1 MSLSTALVGS
11 TQEEILNAA
20 AILRQGGLVA
30 FPTETVYGLGA
41 DAASDSAVARIFS
54 VKGRPVDHPLIVHL
68 ASVDEIERWARD
80 IPASVWRLAERFWPG
95 PLTLILQRAP
105 QVLDSVT
112 GGQDTVGLRV
122 PDHPVARD
130 LLRAFGGGI
139 AAPSANRFGRVST
152 TSAAHVI
159 AEFGDAVDCVIEGG
173 SCEVGLES
181 TILDLSGER
190 PAVLRPGAVMPGE
203 LAAILG
209 EPAVER
215 SGAVPRV
222 PGCLPSHYAPDTPL
236 QLLETAAIAES
247 IRSFSD
253 AGQSVAVLSLHAP
266 VICKDHCR
274 WMSMPTDPRQY
285 AQRLYA
291 SLREVDAWGCHC
303 ILVELPPAD
312 IEWEAVRDR
321 LRRAADSDSQPDIE
335 NPCI

>member
-1 MSLSTALVGS
+1 MSLSKALVGS
-11 TQEEILNAA
+11 TQAEILNAA

-54 VKGRPVDHPLIVHL
+54 VKGRPAGHPLIVHL

-80 IPASVWRLAERFWPG
+80 IPGSVWRLAERFWPG

-105 QVLDSVT
+105 QVLDRVT

-122 PDHPVARD
+122 PDHPLAQD

-173 SCEVGLES
+173 SCKVGLES

-190 PAVLRPGAVMPGE
+190 PAVLRPGAVMPDE

-209 EPAVER
+209 EPAVEK

-247 IRSFSD
+247 IRSFSE
-253 AGQSVAVLSLHAP
+253 AGQSVVVLSLHAP
-266 VICKDHCR
+266 VTRKNHCR
-274 WMSMPTDPRQY
+274 CMSMPTDPRQY
-285 AQRLYA
+285 ARVLYA

-303 ILVELPPAD
+303 ILVELPPAS
-312 IEWEAVRDR
+312 IAWEAVRDR
-321 LRRAADSDSQPDIE
+321 LRRAADANS
-335 NPCI
+335 